1 MDLYENVQIKTVKV
15 VKSDQN
21 DYKNVKHFPL
31 FNLDNKIL
39 FLYNCFLIEVL
50 FIGVLFILFI

>member
-31 FNLDNKIL
+31 FNLDHKIL